1 MNTINIHEFLN
12 EERETIKVDRAFQR
26 KSCWSLEQKRRFIL
40 SFLRKR
46 TPYPIVL
53 ADIKTGIKQSK
64 KQSDYESL
72 AKYEGLIG
80 YEKISLDGQ
89 NRVQTLHDFYNND
102 FSITGRLIGADGKEY
117 PVTNC
122 YYKDLPIR
130 VKDAFDMLGINVDTM
145 KNCLYS
151 ELHKIF
157 VDINDG
163 EGLNEQEKRNAIMTW
178 FSNYIRTFSEAPDN
192 AKLLLRIS
200 GISEQDIARSKDAE
214 WFTKVYASLLRPNK
228 HHLHQAGLDN
238 FYRQGE
244 GMPQSTIDDYSLAN
258 VVRFQKVIAMVH
270 KAVFR
275 KSTVGTQVSQKLFWA
290 LVAAAS
296 DVYDDGN
303 QIHDYVKFFNAVKN
317 ADDIECLES
326 QELFAKRHRKWFNV
340 SDNPLPAPKR
350 SQYYFHWASDV
361 NKPTARMK
369 RKQSLLL
376 RLTKIKDYIDSW
388 YVETEQSEE
397 A

>member
-163 EGLNEQEKRNAIMTW
+163 EGLNEQ
-178 FSNYIRTFSEAPDN
+178 
-192 AKLLLRIS
+192 
-200 GISEQDIARSKDAE
+200 
-214 WFTKVYASLLRPNK
+214 
-228 HHLHQAGLDN
+228 
-238 FYRQGE
+238 
-244 GMPQSTIDDYSLAN
+244 
-258 VVRFQKVIAMVH
+258 
-270 KAVFR
+270 
-275 KSTVGTQVSQKLFWA
+275 
-290 LVAAAS
+290 
-296 DVYDDGN
+296 
-303 QIHDYVKFFNAVKN
+303 
-317 ADDIECLES
+317 
-326 QELFAKRHRKWFNV
+326 
-340 SDNPLPAPKR
+340 
-350 SQYYFHWASDV
+350 
-361 NKPTARMK
+361 
-369 RKQSLLL
+369 
-376 RLTKIKDYIDSW
+376 
-388 YVETEQSEE
+388 
-397 A
+397 

>member
-1 MNTINIHEFLN
+1 MNINIQEFLN

-26 KSCWSLEQKRRFIL
+26 KSCWSLEQKRRFVL

-64 KQSDYESL
+64 KQSDSESL
-72 AKYEGLIG
+72 HKYQAFSD

-89 NRVQTLHDFYNND
+89 NRVQTLHDFYNNE

-122 YYKDLPIR
+122 FYKDLPIR
-130 VKDAFDMLGINVDTM
+130 VKDAFDMLEISVHVM

-178 FSNYIRTFSEAPDN
+178 FSQYIRDFSETPDN
-192 AKLLLRIS
+192 VKLLLRIS
-200 GISEQDIARSKDAE
+200 GISEQDIKRSKDAE

-244 GMPQSTIDDYSLAN
+244 GMPQSTIDDYSSAN
-258 VVRFQKVIAMVH
+258 VIRFEKVISMVH
-270 KAVFR
+270 KAVFA
-275 KSTVGTQVSQKLFWA
+275 KSPRGTQVSQKLFWA
-290 LVAAAS
+290 LVAAAGN
-296 DVYDDGN
+296 VYDDGN
-303 QIHDYVKFFNAVKN
+303 QIQDYVKFFNAVKK
-317 ADDIECLES
+317 ADDIACLDS
-326 QELFAKRHRKWFNV
+326 QELFAKKHREWLRI
-340 SDNPLPAPKR
+340 SDNPLPAPKK

-361 NKPTARMK
+361 NKPSVRMK
-369 RKQSLLL
+369 RKERLLL
-376 RLTKIKDYIDSW
+376 ELLRTNDYVDSW
-388 YVETEQSEE
+388 CVETEQLEE